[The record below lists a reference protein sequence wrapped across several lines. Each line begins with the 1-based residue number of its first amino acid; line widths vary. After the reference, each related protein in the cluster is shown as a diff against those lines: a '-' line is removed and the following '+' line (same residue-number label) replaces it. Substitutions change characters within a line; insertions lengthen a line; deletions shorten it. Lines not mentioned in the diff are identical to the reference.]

1 MWHWK
6 EVVSRL
12 TGPFFS
18 TTRKHCR
25 KRKQR
30 SNVIKQSC
38 AGNQIRLFV
47 LFLSFLL
54 SFSTTMMNAYNEPD
68 WGVSTDG
75 DVFSPSFDH
84 RDSLGQFNP
93 FQDYEVV
100 MSFKTESNTLI
111 PRIIRLLLLLPIQPL
126 PYLLQLSLQQILTR
140 QAFIWRFM
148 WMILKNNQQ
157 LCKDPLLV
165 IWLLQR

>member
-1 MWHWK
+1 MVDSDPSIKRTICKRCDTTLIPALTSTVRMKGMKWCKCMHVFTWLTSRLTRPCIHYPLQDMWHRQ

-12 TGPFFS
+12 PSAFF
-18 TTRKHCR
+18 TTIRKHCR

-38 AGNQIRLFV
+38 AANQIRLFA
-47 LFLSFLL
+47 LFLSF
-54 SFSTTMMNAYNEPD
+54 SFPFSCWTTMMNAYNEAD

-93 FQDYEVV
+93 FQDYEVGNEQV
-100 MSFKTESNTLI
+100 G
-111 PRIIRLLLLLPIQPL
+111 
-126 PYLLQLSLQQILTR
+126 
-140 QAFIWRFM
+140 
-148 WMILKNNQQ
+148 
-157 LCKDPLLV
+157 
-165 IWLLQR
+165 